1 MASLAELLSRHP
13 AHLWVGGRGRSA
25 GPRLAT
31 GHAALDAALE
41 GGWPAATLIEL
52 LAEGSGSGRVTLLL
66 PALAVLARAGRN
78 IAWLPLD
85 EVPYAPAL
93 FQAGIDLSR
102 ILVMD
107 TTDPRRRLWAA
118 ERCLQSGACA
128 ALVMQE
134 TRHIADA
141 WLRRLKLA
149 AAANDARMFL
159 LRPASAAAT
168 PSPASLRVHVGARPY
183 SRARQISLLKGA
195 GPSARMLSLDLH
207 STGH

>member
-13 AHLWVGGRGRSA
+13 AHLWVGGRNRSA

-31 GHAALDAALE
+31 GHAELDAALE
-41 GGWPAATLIEL
+41 GGWPSGTLIEL
-52 LAEGSGSGRVTLLL
+52 LAEEPGSGRIMLLL
-66 PALAVLARAGRN
+66 PALAALARAGRN

-85 EVPYAPAL
+85 EAPYAPAL
-93 FQAGIDLSR
+93 AQTSIDLSR
-102 ILVMD
+102 VLVMD
-107 TTDPRRRLWAA
+107 TTDPQRRLWAA

-134 TRHIADA
+134 TRRIADP

-159 LRPASAAAT
+159 LRPASAAAA
-168 PSPASLRVHVGARPY
+168 PSPASLRVHIGARPH
-183 SRARQISLLKGA
+183 SRARQISLLKGV

-207 STGH
+207 APGH